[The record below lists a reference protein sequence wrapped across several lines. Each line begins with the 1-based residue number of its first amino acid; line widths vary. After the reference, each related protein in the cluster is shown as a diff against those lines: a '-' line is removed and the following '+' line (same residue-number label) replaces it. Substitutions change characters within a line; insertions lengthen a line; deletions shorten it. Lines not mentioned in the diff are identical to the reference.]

1 MKMLLS
7 PTDMRGSLA
16 HQSDKERE
24 QWSDGNKSNKDI
36 EGSNNKKD
44 EGKTKTGSWDMS
56 TW

>member
-1 MKMLLS
+1 
-7 PTDMRGSLA
+7 MRGSLA

-44 EGKTKTGSWDMS
+44 EGKIKTGSWDMS